1 MLGKLLKYEIKS
13 TSRIFLLFYPLI
25 IAMALLNKL
34 LLFVI
39 DSNDTLL
46 VIPKILSI
54 TLYVLLIIAVF
65 IITFIVTIQRFY
77 KNLLGQ
83 EGYLMF
89 TLPVETSS
97 LIFSKLIVAFMWNI
111 ASMIVTAFSIF
122 ILMPLNEII
131 HEFPEAYAK
140 LNEFMLLEGG
150 ISFTSFLVKV
160 GVLCVISLI
169 GSLLMI
175 YASMAIGHL
184 ANKHRILCSI
194 GAFFGLYAVVQ
205 TIGLIIAILTGND
218 ITTNLIIS
226 AQTSPSLIMNKI
238 FLYSLIVDIA
248 VGVGY
253 FIITNLILS
262 KKLNLE

>member
-25 IAMALLNKL
+25 IGMALLNKL

-39 DSNDTLL
+39 DTNNTAL
-46 VIPKILSI
+46 VIPKILSV

-89 TLPVETSS
+89 TLPVKTSS

-111 ASMIVTAFSIF
+111 ASIVVTAFSIF
-122 ILMPLNEII
+122 ILMPINEVMHNLPKAFAELNE
-131 HEFPEAYAK
+131 A
-140 LNEFMLLEGG
+140 MLLEGG
-150 ISFTSFLVKV
+150 ISFTSFIVKI
-160 GVLCVISLI
+160 GILFIISLI

-175 YASMAIGHL
+175 YASTAIGHL
-184 ANKHRILCSI
+184 ANKHRVLCSI

-205 TIGLIIAILTGND
+205 TIGLIIAIITGNN

-226 AQTSPSLIMNKI
+226 AQTSPSIIMNKI
-238 FLYSLIVDIA
+238 FLYSLIVDI
-248 VGVGY
+248 VVSVGY
-253 FIITNLILS
+253 FIITNLILA